1 MLARLLEFNHAL
13 RQAGIPVAISEGIDA
28 LEAFEHVDTT
38 AREPFRATLAAT
50 LIKDQAQRPAFDT
63 LFDLYFGTGRG
74 PHADEERDASEPP
87 STREEL
93 LEELTEAIR
102 MGDGQALSDI
112 ARRAVGRF
120 GRLEGSSSREWFS
133 NYEVLRTLDPNTLLE
148 RLQQEVDDMS
158 GTRAFEAQVLR
169 DIFERRMRA
178 FRAAVLADTRR
189 RVAEYRGPEAVA
201 SYAVQPL
208 PEDLNF
214 LSATADMAEL
224 RKAIRPLARKL
235 ATRVAMKRRR
245 SRTGHLDIRR
255 TIRHSLSTGGV
266 PFETAHRHRTP
277 HRPEL
282 IILCDVSSSVAR
294 FARFALML
302 THALSSQ
309 FSRVRSFAFVDAID
323 EVTRFFEH
331 EDFIAAVDRMNA
343 EAGVVSDDGH
353 SDYGSILERFLDAFG
368 KEVGPKTTL
377 LILGDARTN
386 YRARKAGALKA
397 LADRAHHTYWLNPE
411 PMSDWDTGDS
421 AASEYAAVVDRMV
434 EVRNLRQLEAFIERT
449 L

>member
-1 MLARLLEFNHAL
+1 MLGRLLEFNQAL
-13 RQAGIPVAISEGIDA
+13 RHAGIPVAISEGIDA
-28 LEAFEHVDTT
+28 LNAIEHVDVTQ
-38 AREPFRATLAAT
+38 REPFKAALATT
-50 LIKDQAQRPAFDT
+50 LIKDEAQRPAFDT

-74 PHADEERDASEPP
+74 PHAQEERDAADAAV
-87 STREEL
+87 TRDEL
-93 LEELTEAIR
+93 LEELMNAMRE
-102 MGDGQALSDI
+102 GDGQMMSEI

-148 RLQQEVDDMS
+148 RLTQEIDEAGVS
-158 GTRAFEAQVLR
+158 GFEAQVMR
-169 DIFERRMRA
+169 DEFDRRMRA

-235 ATRVAMKRRR
+235 ATRVALKRRR
-245 SRTGHLDIRR
+245 STRGHLDIRR

-266 PFETAHRHRTP
+266 PFETAHRHRAP

-282 IILCDVSSSVAR
+282 FILCDVSSSVAR

-302 THALSSQ
+302 THALSAQ

-353 SDYGSILERFLDAFG
+353 SDYGTILERFGAAYGRD
-368 KEVGPKTTL
+368 VGPKTTL

-411 PMSDWDTGDS
+411 PMNDWDTGDS

-434 EVRNLRQLEAFIERT
+434 EVRNLRQLEEFIERT

>member
-1 MLARLLEFNHAL
+1 MLARLLEFNQAL
-13 RQAGIPVAISEGIDA
+13 RDAGIPVAISEGIDA
-28 LEAFEHVDTT
+28 LNAIEHVDMTQ
-38 AREPFRATLAAT
+38 REPFKAALATT
-50 LIKDQAQRPAFDT
+50 LIKDEAQRPAFDT

-74 PHADEERDASEPP
+74 SHADEERDASDAAV
-87 STREEL
+87 TREEL
-93 LEELTEAIR
+93 LDQLLEAIR
-102 MGDGQALSDI
+102 AGDGDAMGDI

-120 GRLEGSSSREWFS
+120 GRLEGSSAREWFS
-133 NYEVLRTLDPNTLLE
+133 NYEVLRTLEPGTLLD
-148 RLQQEVDDMS
+148 RLQQEIDDS
-158 GTRAFEAQVLR
+158 GATGFEAQVMR
-169 DIFERRMRA
+169 DLFERRMRT
-178 FRAAVLADTRR
+178 FRDAVLADTRR

-235 ATRVAMKRRR
+235 ATRVAIKRRR
-245 SRTGHLDIRR
+245 SRRGHLDIRR

-266 PFETAHRHRTP
+266 PFDTAHRYRAP

-282 IILCDVSSSVAR
+282 FILCDVSSSVAR

-302 THALSSQ
+302 THALAAQ

-331 EDFIAAVDRMNA
+331 EDFLAAVDRMNA

-353 SDYGSILERFLDAFG
+353 SDYGSILERFLDAYG
-368 KEVGPKTTL
+368 KDVGPKTTL

-386 YRARKAGALKA
+386 YRARKVEALKA

-411 PMSDWDTGDS
+411 PIGDWDTGDS
-421 AASEYAAVVDRMV
+421 AATEYAAVVDQMV

>member
-1 MLARLLEFNHAL
+1 MLARLLELTHAL
-13 RQAGIPVAISEGIDA
+13 RDAGIPVAISESIDA
-28 LEAFEHVDTT
+28 LDAMGHVDPTD
-38 AREPFRATLAAT
+38 REPFRSALAAT
-50 LIKDQAQRPAFDT
+50 MIKDQAQRPAFDT

-74 PHADEERDASEPP
+74 PAEHEDRDAAEAGT
-87 STREEL
+87 TRAELVEEL
-93 LEELTEAIR
+93 LAALRAGDEA
-102 MGDGQALSDI
+102 ALREI

-120 GRLEGSSSREWFS
+120 GRLQGTGSREWYS

-148 RLQQEVDDMS
+148 RLQAEIDDKELSPFEV
-158 GTRAFEAQVLR
+158 QVLR
-169 DIFERRMRA
+169 DEFERRMRS

-201 SYAVQPL
+201 SYAVRPL

-214 LSATADMAEL
+214 LSATADMADL
-224 RKAIRPLARKL
+224 RRAIRPLARKL
-235 ATRVAMKRRR
+235 ATRIALKRRR
-245 SRTGHLDIRR
+245 ARRGQLDIRR

-266 PFETAHRHRTP
+266 PFDASFKHRAP

-282 IILCDVSSSVAR
+282 FILCDVSSSVAR

-302 THALSSQ
+302 THALSAQ

-331 EDFIAAVDRMNA
+331 EDFLAAVDRMNQ
-343 EAGVVSDDGH
+343 EASVVWDDGH
-353 SDYGSILERFLDAFG
+353 SDYGSIIERFLELYGRD
-368 KEVGPKTTL
+368 VGPKATL

-386 YRARKAGALKA
+386 YRARRTGALKE
-397 LADRAHHTYWLNPE
+397 LSDRAHHTYWLNPE

-421 AASEYAAVVDRMV
+421 AASEYAAVVDQMI
-434 EVRNLRQLEAFIERT
+434 EVRNLRQLEDFIERR

>member
-1 MLARLLEFNHAL
+1 MLARLLEFNQAL
-13 RQAGIPVAISEGIDA
+13 RAAGIPVAISEGIDA
-28 LEAFEHVDTT
+28 LRALEHVDITR
-38 AREPFRATLAAT
+38 REPFKAALAAT
-50 LIKDQAQRPAFDT
+50 LIKDEAQRAAFDT
-63 LFDLYFGTGRG
+63 LFDLYFDTGRG
-74 PHADEERDASEPP
+74 PQADEQRDAGEAAI
-87 STREEL
+87 TRDEL
-93 LEELTEAIR
+93 LEELMEALR
-102 MGDGQALSDI
+102 TGDGQALADI

-133 NYEVLRTLDPNTLLE
+133 NYEVLRTLDPNTLLD
-148 RLQQEVDDMS
+148 RLQQEVDASNVSDL
-158 GTRAFEAQVLR
+158 EAQVMR
-169 DIFERRMRA
+169 DEFERRMRA

-214 LSATADMAEL
+214 LSATADMADL

-245 SRTGHLDIRR
+245 SKSGHLDIRR

-266 PFETAHRHRTP
+266 PFDTAHRHRTP

-282 IILCDVSSSVAR
+282 FILCDVSSSVAR

-353 SDYGSILERFLDAFG
+353 SDYGTILERFLDAYG
-368 KEVGPKTTL
+368 KDVGPKTTL

-386 YRARKAGALKA
+386 YRARKADALKA

-411 PMSDWDTGDS
+411 PTGDWDTGDS
-421 AASEYAAVVDRMV
+421 AASEYAAMVDQMV
-434 EVRNLRQLEAFIERT
+434 EVRNLRQLEEFIERT

>member
-1 MLARLLEFNHAL
+1 MLARILEFNHAL
-13 RQAGIPVAISEGIDA
+13 RDAGIPVAISESIDA
-28 LEAFEHVDTT
+28 LHALDHIELAE
-38 AREPFRATLAAT
+38 REPFKAALAAT
-50 LIKDQAQRPAFDT
+50 LIKDEAQRPAFDT

-74 PHADEERDASEPP
+74 PEAHEEQDAAESSVTRD
-87 STREEL
+87 EL
-93 LEELTEAIR
+93 LDRLMEALR
-102 MGDGQALSDI
+102 AGDGDALRAI
-112 ARRAVGRF
+112 ARSAVGRF
-120 GRLEGSSSREWFS
+120 GRLEGSGSREWYS

-148 RLQQEVDDMS
+148 RLNQEIDDS
-158 GTRAFEAQVLR
+158 GVSGFEAQVLR
-169 DIFERRMRA
+169 DEFARRMRA

-214 LSATADMAEL
+214 LSATADMADL

-235 ATRVAMKRRR
+235 ATRVALKRRR
-245 SRTGHLDIRR
+245 STRGNLDIRR

-266 PFETAHRHRTP
+266 PFETFNKHRAPR
-277 HRPEL
+277 RPEL
-282 IILCDVSSSVAR
+282 VILCDVSSSVAR

-302 THALSSQ
+302 THALSAQ

-323 EVTRFFEH
+323 EVTRFFDH
-331 EDFIAAVDRMNA
+331 EDFLAAVDRMNQ
-343 EAGVVSDDGH
+343 EAAVVFDDGH
-353 SDYGSILERFLDAFG
+353 SDYGSVLEHFLDTYG

-386 YRARKAGALKA
+386 YRARKAGALKT
-397 LADRAHHTYWLNPE
+397 LAQRAHHTYWLNPE
-411 PMSDWDTGDS
+411 PVNDWDTGDS
-421 AASEYAAVVDRMV
+421 AASEYAAVVDQMV
-434 EVRNLRQLEAFIERT
+434 EVRNLRQLEEFIERR

>member
-1 MLARLLEFNHAL
+1 MLARLLEFNQAL
-13 RQAGIPVAISEGIDA
+13 RDAGIPVAISEGIDA
-28 LEAFEHVDTT
+28 LNAIEHVDLT
-38 AREPFRATLAAT
+38 ARDPFKSTLAAT
-50 LIKDQAQRPAFDT
+50 LIKDETQRPAFDT

-74 PHADEERDASEPP
+74 PGPQEEQDLADATTTRD
-87 STREEL
+87 EL
-93 LEELTEAIR
+93 LDELMEAIR
-102 MGDGQALSDI
+102 SGDGQTLSDI

-133 NYEVLRTLDPNTLLE
+133 NYEALRTLDPNTLLD
-148 RLQQEVDDMS
+148 RLQREIDDS
-158 GTRAFEAQVLR
+158 DIAGFQAQVLR
-169 DIFERRMRA
+169 DEFDRRMRD
-178 FRAAVLADTRR
+178 FRTAVLAETRR

-235 ATRVAMKRRR
+235 ATRVAMKRKR
-245 SRTGHLDIRR
+245 STRGHLDIRR

-266 PFETAHRHRTP
+266 PFDTAHRHRTP

-282 IILCDVSSSVAR
+282 FILCDVSSSVAR

-302 THALSSQ
+302 THALSTQ

-323 EVTRFFEH
+323 EITRFFEH

-353 SDYGSILERFLDAFG
+353 SDYGSILERFLEAHGRD
-368 KEVGPKTTL
+368 VGPKTTL

-386 YRARKAGALKA
+386 YRARKTGALKS
-397 LADRAHHTYWLNPE
+397 LVERAHHTYWLNPE
-411 PMSDWDTGDS
+411 PIHDWDTGDS
-421 AASEYAAVVDRMV
+421 AAAEYAAVVDQMI
-434 EVRNLRQLEAFIERT
+434 EVRNLRQLEEFIERR

>member
-1 MLARLLEFNHAL
+1 VLARLLELNNAL
-13 RQAGIPVAISEGIDA
+13 RDAGIPVAISESIDA
-28 LEAFEHVDTT
+28 LHAIQHLDATDK
-38 AREPFRATLAAT
+38 EPFRAALAAT
-50 LIKDQAQRPAFDT
+50 MIKDEAQRPAFDT

-74 PHADEERDASEPP
+74 PEAHEERDAAEAAT
-87 STREEL
+87 TRDEL
-93 LEELTEAIR
+93 LDQLLEALR
-102 MGDGQALSDI
+102 DGDAAALRDI

-120 GRLEGSSSREWFS
+120 GRLEGSGSREWYS
-133 NYEVLRTLDPNTLLE
+133 NYEVLRTLDPNVLLD
-148 RLQQEVDDMS
+148 RLMAEVDEMDIS
-158 GTRAFEAQVLR
+158 HFEAQVLR
-169 DIFERRMRA
+169 DEFDRRMRW

-189 RVAEYRGPEAVA
+189 RVAEYRGAEAVA

-214 LSATADMAEL
+214 LSATADMTEL

-235 ATRVAMKRRR
+235 ATRVALKRRHAQR
-245 SRTGHLDIRR
+245 GHLDIRR

-266 PFETAHRHRTP
+266 PFETAFKHRAP

-282 IILCDVSSSVAR
+282 FILCDVSSSVAR

-302 THALSSQ
+302 THALSAQ

-331 EDFIAAVDRMNA
+331 EDFLAAVDRMNQ
-343 EAGVVSDDGH
+343 EASVVWDDGH
-353 SDYGSILERFLDAFG
+353 SDYGSVLERFAELYGRD
-368 KEVGPKTTL
+368 VGPKTTL

-386 YRARKAGALKA
+386 YRARRAEALKT
-397 LADRAHHTYWLNPE
+397 LAGQAHHTFWLNPE
-411 PMSDWDTGDS
+411 PIGDWDTGDS
-421 AASEYAAVVDRMV
+421 AASEYAAVIDQMI
-434 EVRNLRQLEAFIERT
+434 EVRNLRQLEEFIERR

>member
-1 MLARLLEFNHAL
+1 VLERMLEFNRAL
-13 RQAGIPVAISEGIDA
+13 REAGIPVAVSESIDA
-28 LEAFEHVDTT
+28 LAALEHV
-38 AREPFRATLAAT
+38 AVVERAPFKAALAAT
-50 LIKDQAQRPAFDT
+50 MIKSETQRPAFDT
-63 LFDLYFGTGRG
+63 LFDLYFGAGGG
-74 PHADEERDASEPP
+74 PRPDDPDATSDP
-87 STREEL
+87 SATREEL
-93 LEELTEAIR
+93 LEELLDALR
-102 MGDGQALSDI
+102 SGDAGALRDI

-120 GRLEGSSSREWFS
+120 GRLEGSGSREWYS
-133 NYEVLRTLDPNTLLE
+133 NYEVLRALDPNTLLA
-148 RLQQEVDDMS
+148 RLQQEIAEA
-158 GTRAFEAQVLR
+158 GITGFEAQILR
-169 DIFERRMRA
+169 DRFDERMRA

-214 LSATADMAEL
+214 LSATADMTDL
-224 RKAIRPLARKL
+224 RRAVRPLARKL

-245 SRTGHLDIRR
+245 ARRGQLDIRR

-266 PFETAHRHRTP
+266 PFDTSFKHRAP

-282 IILCDVSSSVAR
+282 FVLCDVSSSVAR

-302 THALSSQ
+302 THALSAQ

-331 EDFIAAVDRMNA
+331 EDFFAAIDRMNQ
-343 EAGVVSDDGH
+343 EAAVVFDDGH
-353 SDYGSILERFLDAFG
+353 SDYGAVFERFLDHHG
-368 KEVGPKTTL
+368 RDVGPKTTL

-386 YRARKAGALKA
+386 YRARRVEALKA
-397 LADRAHHTYWLNPE
+397 LTERAHHTYWLNPE
-411 PMSDWDTGDS
+411 SVQDWDTGDS
-421 AASEYAAVVDRMV
+421 AASEYAAVVDQMI
-434 EVRNLRQLEAFIERT
+434 EVRNLRQLEEFIEYR

>member
-1 MLARLLEFNHAL
+1 VLARLLEFNQAL
-13 RQAGIPVAISEGIDA
+13 RDAGIPVAISEAVDA
-28 LEAFEHVDTT
+28 LNAIEHVDMSQRT
-38 AREPFRATLAAT
+38 PFKATLAAT
-50 LIKDQAQRPAFDT
+50 LIKDEAQRPAFDT

-74 PHADEERDASEPP
+74 PGPQEVEDLADATTTRD
-87 STREEL
+87 EL
-93 LEELTEAIR
+93 LNELMEAIR
-102 MGDGQALSDI
+102 SGDGHALSDV

-148 RLQQEVDDMS
+148 RLQQEIDDS
-158 GTRAFEAQVLR
+158 GVTGFQAQVLR
-169 DIFERRMRA
+169 DEFDRRMRA

-235 ATRVAMKRRR
+235 ATRIAMKRRR
-245 SRTGHLDIRR
+245 SARGHLDIRR

-266 PFETAHRHRTP
+266 PFDTAHRHRTP

-282 IILCDVSSSVAR
+282 FILCDVSSSVAR

-302 THALSSQ
+302 THALSAQ

-331 EDFIAAVDRMNA
+331 EDFIAAVDQMNA

-353 SDYGSILERFLDAFG
+353 SDYGNIFERFADVYG
-368 KEVGPKTTL
+368 RDVGPKTTL

-386 YRARKAGALKA
+386 YRARKVAALRS
-397 LADRAHHTYWLNPE
+397 LTESAHHTYWLNPE
-411 PMSDWDTGDS
+411 PVHDWDTGDS
-421 AASEYAAVVDRMV
+421 AASEYAAVVDQMV
-434 EVRNLRQLEAFIERT
+434 EVRNLRQLEEFIERR

>member
-1 MLARLLEFNHAL
+1 MLGRLLEFNQAL
-13 RQAGIPVAISEGIDA
+13 RDAGIPVAISEGIDA
-28 LEAFEHVDTT
+28 LNALGTIDITQ
-38 AREPFRATLAAT
+38 RGPFKAALATT
-50 LIKDQAQRPAFDT
+50 LIKDEAQRPAFDT

-74 PHADEERDASEPP
+74 PRAQEEQDAADATVTRD
-87 STREEL
+87 EL
-93 LEELTEAIR
+93 LEQLMTAIR
-102 MGDGQALSDI
+102 DGDGQAMSEI

-148 RLQQEVDDMS
+148 RLQQDIDDAGIS
-158 GTRAFEAQVLR
+158 GFEAQVMR
-169 DIFERRMRA
+169 DEFDRRMRA

-235 ATRVAMKRRR
+235 ATRVALKRRR
-245 SRTGHLDIRR
+245 SRRGHLDIRR

-266 PFETAHRHRTP
+266 PFETAHRHRAP

-282 IILCDVSSSVAR
+282 FILCDVSSSVAR

-302 THALSSQ
+302 THALSAQ

-353 SDYGSILERFLDAFG
+353 SDYGSILERFEAAFG
-368 KEVGPKTTL
+368 KDVGPKTTL

-411 PMSDWDTGDS
+411 PMGDWDTGDS
-421 AASEYAAVVDRMV
+421 AASEYAAVVDQMV
-434 EVRNLRQLEAFIERT
+434 EVRNLRQLEDFIERA

>member
-13 RQAGIPVAISEGIDA
+13 RDAGIPIAISEGIDA
-28 LEAFEHVDTT
+28 LQAIEHVGV
-38 AREPFRATLAAT
+38 AERQPFRAALAAT
-50 LIKDQAQRPAFDT
+50 LIKDEAQRPAFDT

-74 PHADEERDASEPP
+74 PEAHEERDAAEAAV
-87 STREEL
+87 TRDEL
-93 LEELTEAIR
+93 LDRLLQALR
-102 MGDGQALSDI
+102 AGDGDALRAI
-112 ARRAVGRF
+112 ARSAVGRF
-120 GRLEGSSSREWFS
+120 GRLEGSGSREWYS
-133 NYEVLRTLDPNTLLE
+133 NYEVLRTLDPNTLLD
-148 RLQQEVDDMS
+148 RLNQEIDAA
-158 GTRAFEAQVLR
+158 GLTGFEAQVMR
-169 DIFERRMRA
+169 DEFDRRMRE
-178 FRAAVLADTRR
+178 FRAAILADTRR

-224 RKAIRPLARKL
+224 RKTIRPLARKL
-235 ATRVAMKRRR
+235 ATRVALKRRR
-245 SRTGHLDIRR
+245 ARHGHLDIRR

-266 PFETAHRHRTP
+266 PFETAFKHRAPR
-277 HRPEL
+277 RPEL
-282 IILCDVSSSVAR
+282 MILCDVSSSVAR

-302 THALSSQ
+302 THALSAQ

-331 EDFIAAVDRMNA
+331 EDFVAAVDRMNQ
-343 EAGVVSDDGH
+343 EATVVWDDGH
-353 SDYGSILERFLDAFG
+353 SDYGSILEAFHDTYG
-368 KEVGPKTTL
+368 RDIGPKTTL

-386 YRARKAGALKA
+386 YRARKTGALKA
-397 LADRAHHTYWLNPE
+397 LAERAHHTYWLNPE

-421 AASEYAAVVDRMV
+421 AASEYAALVDQMV
-434 EVRNLRQLEAFIERT
+434 EVRNLRQLEEFIERR

>member
-1 MLARLLEFNHAL
+1 MLARLLEFNQAL
-13 RQAGIPVAISEGIDA
+13 RDAGIPVAISEGIDA
-28 LEAFEHVDTT
+28 LNAIKTIDMTQ
-38 AREPFRATLAAT
+38 RGPFKAALATT
-50 LIKDQAQRPAFDT
+50 LIKDEAQRPAFDT
-63 LFDLYFGTGRG
+63 LFDLYFRTGRG
-74 PHADEERDASEPP
+74 PEAQEERDAADATV
-87 STREEL
+87 TRDEL
-93 LEELTEAIR
+93 LEELMTAMRE
-102 MGDGQALSDI
+102 GDGQAMSDI

-148 RLQQEVDDMS
+148 RLQQEIDEAELP
-158 GTRAFEAQVLR
+158 GFQAQVMR
-169 DIFERRMRA
+169 DEFDRRMRA

-235 ATRVAMKRRR
+235 ATRVALKRRR
-245 SRTGHLDIRR
+245 STRGHLDMRR

-266 PFETAHRHRTP
+266 PIETAHRHRAP

-282 IILCDVSSSVAR
+282 FILCDVSSSVAR

-302 THALSSQ
+302 THALSAQ

-323 EVTRFFEH
+323 EVTRYFDH
-331 EDFIAAVDRMNA
+331 EDFVAAVDRMNS

-353 SDYGSILERFLDAFG
+353 SDYGSILERFEAVFG
-368 KEVGPKTTL
+368 KDVGPKTTL

-397 LADRAHHTYWLNPE
+397 LAHRAHHTYWLNPE
-411 PMSDWDTGDS
+411 PMGDWDTGDS
-421 AASEYAAVVDRMV
+421 AASEYAAVVDQMV
-434 EVRNLRQLEAFIERT
+434 EVRNLRQLEGFIERT

>member
-13 RQAGIPVAISEGIDA
+13 REAGVPVAISEGIDA
-28 LEAFEHVDTT
+28 VQAIEHVDVTDRQSFK
-38 AREPFRATLAAT
+38 AALGAT
-50 LIKDQAQRPAFDT
+50 LIKAETQRPAFDT

-74 PHADEERDASEPP
+74 PQHDEHRDLDDSTV
-87 STREEL
+87 TREEILDEL
-93 LEELTEAIR
+93 LEAIR
-102 MGDGQALSDI
+102 SGDGPALSDI

-120 GRLEGSSSREWFS
+120 GRLDSSSSREWFS
-133 NYEVLRTLDPNTLLE
+133 NYEVLRTLDPDTLLD
-148 RLQQEVDDMS
+148 RLQQEIDEA
-158 GTRAFEAQVLR
+158 GLIGLQAQVLR
-169 DIFERRMRA
+169 DEFERRMRT
-178 FRAAVLADTRR
+178 FRTAVLADTRR

-245 SRTGHLDIRR
+245 STRGHLDIRR

-277 HRPEL
+277 RRPEL
-282 IILCDVSSSVAR
+282 FILCDVSSSVAR

-302 THALSSQ
+302 THALSAQ

-331 EDFIAAVDRMNA
+331 EDFLAAIDRMNA

-353 SDYGSILERFLDAFG
+353 SDYGSILERFLERYG
-368 KEVGPKTTL
+368 NEVGPKTTL

-386 YRARKAGALKA
+386 YRARKVGTLKA
-397 LADRAHHTYWLNPE
+397 LAHKAHHTYWLNPE
-411 PMSDWDTGDS
+411 PIGDWDTGDS
-421 AASEYAAVVDRMV
+421 AASEYASVVDQMV
-434 EVRNLRQLEAFIERT
+434 EVRNLRQLEEFIERR

>member
-1 MLARLLEFNHAL
+1 MLSRLLEFNHAL
-13 RQAGIPVAISEGIDA
+13 RDAGIPVAISEGIDA
-28 LEAFEHVDTT
+28 VHALEHIDIAD
-38 AREPFRATLAAT
+38 RASFKAALAAT
-50 LIKDQAQRPAFDT
+50 LIKAEAQRPAFDT
-63 LFDLYFGTGRG
+63 MFDLYFGTGRG
-74 PHADEERDASEPP
+74 PRADEQKDQDNS
-87 STREEL
+87 STSREEL
-93 LEELTEAIR
+93 LDQLIEAIR
-102 MGDGQALSDI
+102 SGDGSALGDI

-120 GRLEGSSSREWFS
+120 GRLDSRSSREWFS
-133 NYEVLRTLDPNTLLE
+133 NYEVLRTLDPNAILE
-148 RLQQEVDDMS
+148 RLRQEVD
-158 GTRAFEAQVLR
+158 EAGLTPFASQLVR
-169 DIFERRMRA
+169 DEFERRMRA

-201 SYAVQPL
+201 SYAVGPL

-235 ATRVAMKRRR
+235 ATRIAMKRRR
-245 SRTGHLDIRR
+245 STRGHLDIRR

-282 IILCDVSSSVAR
+282 FILCDVSSSVSR

-302 THALSSQ
+302 THALSAQ

-331 EDFIAAVDRMNA
+331 EDFVAAVDRMNA

-353 SDYGSILERFLDAFG
+353 SDYGSIFERFLDAYG
-368 KEVGPKTTL
+368 NEVGPKTTL

-386 YRARKAGALKA
+386 YRARKVGALKM
-397 LADRAHHTYWLNPE
+397 LVEKAHHTYWLNPE
-411 PMSDWDTGDS
+411 SMGDWDTGDS
-421 AASEYAAVVDRMV
+421 AASEYAAVVDQMV
-434 EVRNLRQLEAFIERT
+434 EVRNLRQLERFIERR